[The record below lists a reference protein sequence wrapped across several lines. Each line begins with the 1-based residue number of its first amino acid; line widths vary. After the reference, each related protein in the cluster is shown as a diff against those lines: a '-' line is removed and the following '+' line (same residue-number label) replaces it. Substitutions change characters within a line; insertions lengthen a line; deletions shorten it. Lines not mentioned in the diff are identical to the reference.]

1 MKEREAAMARRRD
14 GRASGE
20 TGAATARTA
29 GRAGEG
35 AARKRTTLT
44 REAII
49 DAALHLSSPEGGGS
63 LTFARLGKELGADPT
78 AVYRHFRDKDEL
90 VLALTDVL
98 IDEAVQLA
106 SRTEHTPDQW
116 RESLTD
122 TAMAIRRVHLAR
134 PALAALCA
142 VRTTASPSETASV
155 ERIIGLLHHAGLPVI
170 DAAECYRMLLDLTL
184 AFVQVAATWLMLDPA
199 AQAKDDAAW
208 AVKYG
213 LLPPDEF
220 PMLHESSPR
229 LTELFRD
236 DDKVFELVLGTFL
249 DGIAARI
256 AGRRAGEGAG

>member
-1 MKEREAAMARRRD
+1 MDERGTAKKSSEPNTAGATDAAQVAGVKAAPRRAGATAPRRR
-14 GRASGE
+14 A
-20 TGAATARTA
+20 
-29 GRAGEG
+29 
-35 AARKRTTLT
+35 TLT
-44 REAII
+44 REAILE
-49 DAALHLSSPEGGGS
+49 AALYLSSPEGGGS
-63 LTFARLGKELGADPT
+63 LTFARLGHRLGADPT

-98 IDEAVQLA
+98 IDEAVELA
-106 SRTEHTPDQW
+106 AREGHTSDEW
-116 RESLTD
+116 RESLT
-122 TAMAIRRVHLAR
+122 AMAMSIRRVHLAR

-142 VRTTASPSETASV
+142 VRTTASPSETESV
-155 ERIIGLLHHAGLPVI
+155 ERVIGLLHSAGLPVI

-213 LLPPDEF
+213 LLPAERF
-220 PMLHESSPR
+220 PLVHQSSTR

-249 DGIAARI
+249 DGVAHRI
-256 AGRRAGEGAG
+256 EEHRRG